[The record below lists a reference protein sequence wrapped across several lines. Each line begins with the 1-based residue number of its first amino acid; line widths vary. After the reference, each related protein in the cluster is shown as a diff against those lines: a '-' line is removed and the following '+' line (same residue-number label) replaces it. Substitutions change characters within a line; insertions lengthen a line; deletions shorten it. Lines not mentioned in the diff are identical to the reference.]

1 MDVIKR
7 KQKLLYHN
15 KCLND
20 EIMLFSSTV
29 VLRLLEMRFGVFKCH
44 RRSIIKVCRHMFDL
58 VRHLLN
64 FSNVPANSVSISQV
78 VLELQQKLYR

>member
-7 KQKLLYHN
+7 KQKVIISQ

-29 VLRLLEMRFGVFKCH
+29 VLRLLEMRFDVFKRH
-44 RRSIIKVCRHMFDL
+44 GRLIIKVCRHKFDL
-58 VRHLLN
+58 VRRLLI